1 MIRPCLLIPV
11 YNHGHTIEATW
22 ASLKQ
27 YGLGCILVDD
37 GSHPATASVLDRLAA
52 KEPGIQLVRRD
63 HNGGKGA
70 AVLTGLTAA
79 QRLGYTH
86 ALQIDADGQHDA
98 GDVPAMLALSEKE
111 PTALISGAP
120 QYGHD
125 IPPARRYGRYITH
138 AWVWLETLS
147 FDIIDS
153 MCGFRV
159 YPIAATTTLAEQ
171 VEIGQHM
178 DFDIEIMVRLYWAGT
193 PVRFMNTRVTY
204 PEDGISHFHP
214 WRDNLRI
221 SWMHTKLVS
230 QMLWQ
235 LASRPFQR
243 SAQAAH
249 WSQYRERGSLVGI
262 QLCLW
267 CYRLLGR
274 RALEYLLY
282 PIIIWFFL
290 FARTARHASHDYLQ
304 RVLGRPATTRESFS
318 HFIAFGQAQIEK
330 LSAWSGDIPRDIL
343 DFPQREHIL
352 EQARSGKGAMI
363 LTAHLGNP
371 EMCRAFT
378 RGLKNIHMNVL
389 VFHRNAANINRLMQT
404 HSPDI
409 SMEIIQMDNIG
420 PDTAL
425 LLQEKIQQGEFIVI
439 AADRTSPNAMHRI
452 SQVPFFGKL
461 AAFPQGPFILASLL
475 DCPVYLLFAL
485 RNGSHYTMHL
495 ERFADRL
502 VLPRR
507 ERQAR
512 LDTLIQQYAERLEH
526 HCRLAPLQ
534 WFNFFPFWQSPS
546 VSGKQAP

>member
-52 KEPGIQLVRRD
+52 KGPGIQLVRRD

-125 IPPARRYGRYITH
+125 IPRARRYGRYITH

-235 LASRPFQR
+235 SASRLFQR
-243 SAQAAH
+243 KAPAAH

-282 PIIIWFFL
+282 RSSSGFSCLHEQHATPHTITCNGCWVDLPPPVNPFHISSL
-290 FARTARHASHDYLQ
+290 SGRHKLKNCLPGAAIY
-304 RVLGRPATTRESFS
+304 RATFWIS
-318 HFIAFGQAQIEK
+318 
-330 LSAWSGDIPRDIL
+330 
-343 DFPQREHIL
+343 
-352 EQARSGKGAMI
+352 RSGNTFWNKHA
-363 LTAHLGNP
+363 AA
-371 EMCRAFT
+371 RA
-378 RGLKNIHMNVL
+378 
-389 VFHRNAANINRLMQT
+389 
-404 HSPDI
+404 P
-409 SMEIIQMDNIG
+409 
-420 PDTAL
+420 
-425 LLQEKIQQGEFIVI
+425 
-439 AADRTSPNAMHRI
+439 
-452 SQVPFFGKL
+452 
-461 AAFPQGPFILASLL
+461 
-475 DCPVYLLFAL
+475 
-485 RNGSHYTMHL
+485 
-495 ERFADRL
+495 
-502 VLPRR
+502 
-507 ERQAR
+507 
-512 LDTLIQQYAERLEH
+512 
-526 HCRLAPLQ
+526 
-534 WFNFFPFWQSPS
+534 
-546 VSGKQAP
+546 